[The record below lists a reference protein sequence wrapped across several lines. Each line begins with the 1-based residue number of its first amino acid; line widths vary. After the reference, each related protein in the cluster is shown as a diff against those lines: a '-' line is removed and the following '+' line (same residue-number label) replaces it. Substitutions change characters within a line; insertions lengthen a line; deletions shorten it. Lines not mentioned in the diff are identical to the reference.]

1 MRISDWSSD
10 VCSSDLKE
18 LLAEGIS
25 SQAQYDQAVLAVQTA
40 KQSIQTA
47 RQQSESVRA
56 TLSGHVD
63 APAEQ
68 QPEVQRAQAA
78 LDRALLHLGYTTV
91 RAPHAGIVTKVTQFQ
106 VGDFFSASRPVFTLV
121 GPDRKSPRLNSSTSC
136 ASRMPSS
143 ACT

>member
-1 MRISDWSSD
+1 MVLCVLRFYSVCFFKQKTAYERRISDWSSD
-10 VCSSDLKE
+10 VCSSDRKE

-40 KQSIQTA
+40 RQSIQTA

-68 QPEVQRAQAA
+68 QPEVQWAQAA
-78 LDRALLHLGYTTV
+78 LERALLNLDYPTV
-91 RAPHAGIVTKVTQFQ
+91 RAPQEGIVTKVNPFP
-106 VGDFFSASRPVFTLV
+106 VGDFVLASRPVFNLV
-121 GPDRKSPRLNSSTSC
+121 
-136 ASRMPSS
+136 
-143 ACT
+143 

>member
-10 VCSSDLKE
+10 VCSSDLVDEAEAQLAAARTQVHSLRANFHEHEAETKAAENRLHYAEGEAARQKE

-56 TLSGHVD
+56 PLSGH
-63 APAEQ
+63 EI
-68 QPEVQRAQAA
+68 
-78 LDRALLHLGYTTV
+78 G
-91 RAPHAGIVTKVTQFQ
+91 RAPRRERV
-106 VGDFFSASRPVFTLV
+106 
-121 GPDRKSPRLNSSTSC
+121 
-136 ASRMPSS
+136 
-143 ACT
+143 

>member
-1 MRISDWSSD
+1 MLLFFFSSRRRHTRCAL
-10 VCSSDLKE
+10 VTGVQTCALP
-18 LLAEGIS
+18 IFS

-78 LDRALLHLGYTTV
+78 LDRALLNLGYTLL
-91 RAPHAGIVTKVTQFQ
+91 RLHKQALF
-106 VGDFFSASRPVFTLV
+106 
-121 GPDRKSPRLNSSTSC
+121 PRLINWKSADLVARSRRGSLWV
-136 ASRMPSS
+136 AS
-143 ACT
+143 ALGLKAHFKKN

>member
-1 MRISDWSSD
+1 MLLFFFSSRRRHTRCAL
-10 VCSSDLKE
+10 VTGVQTCALP
-18 LLAEGIS
+18 IFS

-78 LDRALLHLGYTTV
+78 LDRALPNLG
-91 RAPHAGIVTKVTQFQ
+91 RSDERR
-106 VGDFFSASRPVFTLV
+106 VGKECVSTCRSRW
-121 GPDRKSPRLNSSTSC
+121 SPYH
-136 ASRMPSS
+136 
-143 ACT
+143 

>member
-1 MRISDWSSD
+1 MVLCVLRFYSVCFFKQKTAYERRISDWSSD
-10 VCSSDLKE
+10 VCSSDRKE

-78 LDRALLHLGYTTV
+78 LDRALLNLGYTRSEEHTSDLQSLM
-91 RAPHAGIVTKVTQFQ
+91 RISYA
-106 VGDFFSASRPVFTLV
+106 VFCLIKTY
-121 GPDRKSPRLNSSTSC
+121 NTI
-136 ASRMPSS
+136 
-143 ACT
+143 

>member
-10 VCSSDLKE
+10 VCSSDLAETKAAENRLHYAEGEAARQKE

-56 TLSGHVD
+56 TLSGPVD

-68 QPEVQRAQAA
+68 QPEVHRARAA
-78 LDRALLHLGYTTV
+78 LDRGIG
-91 RAPHAGIVTKVTQFQ
+91 RASCREGVCRY
-106 VGDFFSASRPVFTLV
+106 GLSRVVAVSF
-121 GPDRKSPRLNSSTSC
+121 KKKKK
-136 ASRMPSS
+136 
-143 ACT
+143 

>member
-10 VCSSDLKE
+10 GCSSDL
-18 LLAEGIS
+18 
-25 SQAQYDQAVLAVQTA
+25 QTA

-78 LDRALLHLGYTTV
+78 LDRALLNLGYTTV
-91 RAPHAGIVTKVTQFQ
+91 RAPQAGIVTKVNQLQ
-106 VGDFFSASRPVFTLV
+106 VGDFVSASRPVFTLV
-121 GPDRKSPRLNSSTSC
+121 GQRLWVEGNFKEKIGRASC
-136 ASRMPSS
+136 RERV
-143 ACT
+143 CQYV